1 MSTSESNREG
11 AGKPSLY
18 LTSYLVHTNVADIST
33 IRFDSLNPAEHNIL
47 NDIKHITLY
56 AQKSNYHSIPTDCPT
71 VSKTH
76 THTDRILRQLLNLP
90 AERTVFSLPT
100 IALRGVVGVV
110 AV

>member
-11 AGKPSLY
+11 AGKPSLH
-18 LTSYLVHTNVADIST
+18 LTSYLVHTDVADIST
-33 IRFDSLNPAEHNIL
+33 TRFDSLNPAKHNIL

-71 VSKTH
+71 VRKTR
-76 THTDRILRQLLNLP
+76 TQTLP
-90 AERTVFSLPT
+90 ASFYLCLPKLPSSLPT
-100 IALRGVVGVV
+100 IALRGVGVV

>member
-33 IRFDSLNPAEHNIL
+33 TRFDSLNPAEHNIL

-71 VSKTH
+71 VSKS
-76 THTDRILRQLLNLP
+76 HTDKQTRSASFCLYLP
-90 AERTVFSLPT
+90 KGPCLVCSVL
-100 IALRGVVGVV
+100 G
-110 AV
+110 

>member
-76 THTDRILRQLLNLP
+76 TQTNPLRQLLPLP
-90 AERTVFSLPT
+90 AEWTVSSLPT
-100 IALRGVVGVV
+100 TAPQRCGCGGRLI
-110 AV
+110 